1 MSCLSLLPAVRR
13 FKSNHG
19 AAPAQS
25 EITDSQPE
33 PMRISPRSVSQ
44 HHQLPVCAPGTAKEI
59 QGIQGPRDP
68 GTLGDFHE

>member
-44 HHQLPVCAPGTAKEI
+44 HQLPVCVPGTAKEI

-68 GTLGDFHE
+68 RRLP